1 MYVLTPKQC
10 LHCAVPLPAPT
21 LPIKRLVITKA
32 FETFTVLCLTSVVI
46 YVIPACLCRTCNGFI
61 IPMCLKGYNTLTL
74 MAECDVT
81 VNIDRKIF
89 FPRLPWLLS
98 LTS

>member
-1 MYVLTPKQC
+1 MCVLTPKQC
-10 LHCAVPLPAPT
+10 LHFAVPLSVPT

-46 YVIPACLCRTCNGFI
+46 YVIPTCLCPTCNAFI
-61 IPMCLKGYNTLTL
+61 IPMYLKGINTLTL
-74 MAECDVT
+74 LAECDVI
-81 VNIDRKIF
+81 VEYRRKIF
-89 FPRLPWLLS
+89 FPRLPCLLS